1 MGFEKQKEQHDN
13 EFLKIRNEKKEIEK
27 EMKSISENAD
37 KIQRSDQ
44 DKGIFVVYV
53 KEGIEKWKES
63 WETRLDKE
71 ITDLKADILKND
83 E

>member
-53 KEGIEKWKES
+53 KEGIENGKNHGKQDWIK
-63 WETRLDKE
+63 RLQ
-71 ITDLKADILKND
+71 ILRLIF
-83 E
+83 

>member
-1 MGFEKQKEQHDN
+1 
-13 EFLKIRNEKKEIEK
+13 
-27 EMKSISENAD
+27 MKSISENAD